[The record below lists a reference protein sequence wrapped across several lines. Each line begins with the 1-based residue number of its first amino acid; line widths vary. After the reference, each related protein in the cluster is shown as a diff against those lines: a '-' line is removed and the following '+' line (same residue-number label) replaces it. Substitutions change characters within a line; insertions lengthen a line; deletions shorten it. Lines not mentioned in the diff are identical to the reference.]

1 VKDNRRV
8 DLAADRLM
16 AIKKPS
22 FLATFFKKIILK
34 KFEQLKFG
42 FLIISDG
49 DEEYRFGD
57 VGSKLKANVQ
67 IFSPEFYV
75 FMGSGGLL
83 GVTESYTAGY
93 WQSNNLVSL
102 IRIVIQNKD
111 VMNQL
116 DSGWARLFKPVNNY
130 IHKLRQN
137 SLEGSK
143 KNILAHYDLSNEFY
157 QLWLDETMTY
167 SCGVFNN
174 KSSTL
179 QEASVEKLDRICRK
193 LQLTDG
199 DSVLEIG
206 TGWGSFAIHA
216 AKHYGC
222 KVTTTTISD
231 AQYELAKER
240 INQEDLTDRVTLLK
254 DDYRKLTGQ
263 YDKIVSIE
271 MIEAVGH
278 EYVPVFFKTVS
289 SLLKDDGLFVMQGI
303 TYNDQNFDVYK
314 NSVDFIKKYIFPGSC
329 LISVSQ
335 VTETMKNYTDLSIVH
350 LEDITVH
357 YAKTLKLWR
366 ENFQSS
372 ISSIKGLGF
381 SSAFIK
387 MWDLYFV
394 YCEAGFRERHIGDYQ
409 FVFSKPGAREIK
421 INY

>member
-1 VKDNRRV
+1 MKDNRRV
-8 DLAADRLM
+8 DLAADKLM

-34 KFEQLKFG
+34 KFGQLQFG
-42 FLIISDG
+42 FLRILDG
-49 DEEYRFGD
+49 DEEFHFGD
-57 VGSKLKANVQ
+57 DKSELKADVQ

-102 IRIVIQNKD
+102 IQIVIQNKD
-111 VMNQL
+111 VMSQL
-116 DSGWARLFKPVNNY
+116 DSGWARLFKPVNQY
-130 IHKLRQN
+130 IHSFRQN
-137 SLEGSK
+137 SLDGSK

-167 SCGVFNN
+167 SCGVFDN

-179 QEASVEKLDRICRK
+179 EEASVEKLDRICRK
-193 LQLTDG
+193 LQLTDR

-216 AKHYGC
+216 VKNYGC

-240 INQEDLTDRVTLLK
+240 INQEGLTDRIILLK

-278 EYVPVFFKTVS
+278 EYVPVFFKIVS
-289 SLLKDDGLFVMQGI
+289 SLLKEDGLFVMQGI

-335 VTETMKNYTDLSIVH
+335 VTETMKKYTDLSIVH

-357 YAKTLKLWR
+357 YARTLKIWR

-372 ISSIKGLGF
+372 IPSIKALGF

-387 MWDLYFV
+387 MWDFYFV

>member
-1 VKDNRRV
+1 MKDYRRV
-8 DLAADRLM
+8 DLAADKLM

-22 FLATFFKKIILK
+22 FLATFFKNIILK
-34 KFEQLKFG
+34 KFGTLQFG
-42 FLIISDG
+42 FLRILDG
-49 DEEYRFGD
+49 DEEFHFGD
-57 VGSKLKANVQ
+57 VKSELKADVQ

-102 IRIVIQNKD
+102 IQIIIQNKD
-111 VMNQL
+111 VMSQL
-116 DSGWARLFKPVNNY
+116 DSGWARLFKPVNQY
-130 IHKLRQN
+130 IHSFRQN
-137 SLEGSK
+137 SLGGSK

-167 SCGVFNN
+167 SCGVFDN

-179 QEASVEKLDRICRK
+179 EEASVEKLDRICRK
-193 LQLTDG
+193 LQLTDQ

-216 AKHYGC
+216 VKNYGC

-240 INQEDLTDRVTLLK
+240 INQEGLTDRIILLK

-278 EYVPVFFKTVS
+278 EYVPAFFKIVS
-289 SLLKDDGLFVMQGI
+289 SLLKEDGLFVMQGI

-335 VTETMKNYTDLSIVH
+335 VTETMKKYTDLSIVH

-357 YAKTLKLWR
+357 YARTLKIWR

-372 ISSIKGLGF
+372 IPSIKALGF

-387 MWDLYFV
+387 MWDFYFV

>member
-1 VKDNRRV
+1 MKDNRRV
-8 DLAADRLM
+8 DLAADKLM

-22 FLATFFKKIILK
+22 FLATFFKEIILK
-34 KFEQLKFG
+34 KFKKLQFG
-42 FLIISDG
+42 FLKILDG
-49 DEEYRFGD
+49 DEEYHFGD
-57 VGSKLKANVQ
+57 ERSQLKVNVQ
-67 IFSPEFYV
+67 IYSPEFYV

-93 WQSNNLVSL
+93 WQSDNLVSL
-102 IRIVIQNKD
+102 IRIVIRNKD
-111 VMNQL
+111 IMSQL
-116 DSGWARLFKPVNNY
+116 DSGWAKLFKPANNY
-130 IHKLRQN
+130 IHRLRQN
-137 SLEGSK
+137 SLDGSK

-167 SCGVFNN
+167 SCAIFDN

-193 LQLTDG
+193 LQLTDQ

-206 TGWGSFAIHA
+206 TGWGSFAVHA

-231 AQYELAKER
+231 AQYKLARER
-240 INQEDLTDRVTLLK
+240 INQEELSDRITLLK

-271 MIEAVGH
+271 MIEAVGY

-289 SLLKDDGLFVMQGI
+289 SLLKDDGFFVMQGI

-335 VTETMKNYTDLSIVH
+335 VTDTMKKYTDLSIVH

-357 YAKTLKLWR
+357 YATTLKIWR

-372 ISSIKGLGF
+372 IASIKRLGF

-387 MWDLYFV
+387 MWDFYFV

-409 FVFSKPGAREIK
+409 FVFSKPGAREIN

>member
-8 DLAADRLM
+8 DFAADKLM
-16 AIKKPS
+16 AIKKSS

-34 KFEQLKFG
+34 KFKQLQFG
-42 FLIISDG
+42 FLQISDG
-49 DEEYRFGD
+49 DEEYHFGD
-57 VGSKLKANVQ
+57 DRSELKVNVQ

-116 DSGWARLFKPVNNY
+116 DSGWARLFKPLNNY
-130 IHKLRQN
+130 IHRLRQN
-137 SLEGSK
+137 SLDGSK

-167 SCGVFNN
+167 SCGVFDN

-179 QEASVEKLDRICRK
+179 EEASVEKLDRICRK
-193 LQLTDG
+193 LQLTDR

-240 INQEDLTDRVTLLK
+240 INQENLTDRITLLK
-254 DDYRKLTGQ
+254 DDYRKLTGR

-335 VTETMKNYTDLSIVH
+335 VTETMKTYTDLSIVH
-350 LEDITVH
+350 LEDITIH
-357 YAKTLKLWR
+357 YATTLKIWR

-372 ISSIKGLGF
+372 IASIKALGF

-387 MWDLYFV
+387 MWDFYFV

-409 FVFSKPGAREIK
+409 FVFSKPRAREIK

>member
-1 VKDNRRV
+1 MKDNRRV

-22 FLATFFKKIILK
+22 FLAKFFKKIILK
-34 KFEQLKFG
+34 KFEQLQFG
-42 FLIISDG
+42 YLRISDG
-49 DEEYRFGD
+49 DEEYHFGD
-57 VGSKLKANVQ
+57 DRSELKANVE

-130 IHKLRQN
+130 IHSLRQN
-137 SLEGSK
+137 SLDGSK

-240 INQEDLTDRVTLLK
+240 INQEDLTDRITLLK

-263 YDKIVSIE
+263 FDKIVSIE

-278 EYVPVFFKTVS
+278 EYVPVFFKAVS
-289 SLLKDDGLFVMQGI
+289 SLLKDDGLFIMQGI
-303 TYNDQNFDVYK
+303 TYNDQNFDAYK

-335 VTETMKNYTDLSIVH
+335 VTETMKKYTDLSIVH
-350 LEDITVH
+350 LEDISVH
-357 YAKTLKLWR
+357 YATTLKIWR

-372 ISSIKGLGF
+372 IASIKVLGF

-387 MWDLYFV
+387 MWDFYFV

>member
-1 VKDNRRV
+1 MKDNRRV
-8 DLAADRLM
+8 DLAADKLM

-22 FLATFFKKIILK
+22 CLATFFKKIILK
-34 KFEQLKFG
+34 KFGQLQFG
-42 FLIISDG
+42 FLRILDG
-49 DEEYRFGD
+49 DEEFHFGD
-57 VGSKLKANVQ
+57 DKSELKADVQ

-102 IRIVIQNKD
+102 IQIVIQNKD
-111 VMNQL
+111 VMSQL
-116 DSGWARLFKPVNNY
+116 DSGWARLFKPVNQY
-130 IHKLRQN
+130 IHSFRQN
-137 SLEGSK
+137 SLDGSK

-167 SCGVFNN
+167 SCGVFDN

-179 QEASVEKLDRICRK
+179 EEASVEKLDRICRK
-193 LQLTDG
+193 LQLTDR

-216 AKHYGC
+216 VKNYGC

-240 INQEDLTDRVTLLK
+240 INQEGLTDRIILLK

-278 EYVPVFFKTVS
+278 EYVPLFFKIVS
-289 SLLKDDGLFVMQGI
+289 SLLKEDGLFVMQGI
-303 TYNDQNFDVYK
+303 TYNDQNFEVYK

-329 LISVSQ
+329 LVSVSQ
-335 VTETMKNYTDLSIVH
+335 VTESMKKYTDLSIVH

-357 YAKTLKLWR
+357 YARTLKIWR

-372 ISSIKGLGF
+372 IPSIKALGF

-387 MWDLYFV
+387 MWDFYFV

>member
-8 DLAADRLM
+8 DFAADKLM

-34 KFEQLKFG
+34 KFKKLQFG
-42 FLIISDG
+42 FLQISDG
-49 DEEYRFGD
+49 DEEYHFGD
-57 VGSKLKANVQ
+57 DRSELKVNVQ

-116 DSGWARLFKPVNNY
+116 DSGWARLFKPLNNY
-130 IHKLRQN
+130 IHRLRQN
-137 SLEGSK
+137 SLDGSK

-167 SCGVFNN
+167 SCGVFDN

-179 QEASVEKLDRICRK
+179 EEASVEKLDRICRK
-193 LQLTDG
+193 LQLTDR

-240 INQEDLTDRVTLLK
+240 INQENLTDRITLLK
-254 DDYRKLTGQ
+254 DDYRKLTGR

-335 VTETMKNYTDLSIVH
+335 VTETMKTYTDLSIVH
-350 LEDITVH
+350 LEDITIH
-357 YAKTLKLWR
+357 YATTLKIWR

-372 ISSIKGLGF
+372 IASIKALGF

-387 MWDLYFV
+387 MWDFYFV

-409 FVFSKPGAREIK
+409 FVFSKPRAREIK

>member
-1 VKDNRRV
+1 MKDNRRV